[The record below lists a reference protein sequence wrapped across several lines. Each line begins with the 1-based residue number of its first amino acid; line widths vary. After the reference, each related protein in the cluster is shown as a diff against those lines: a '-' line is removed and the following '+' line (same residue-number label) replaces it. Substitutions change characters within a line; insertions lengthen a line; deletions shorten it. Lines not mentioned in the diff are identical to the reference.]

1 MKASPIITIFTQTLT
16 YNTSITLQMLCEMQQ
31 CGAILRWKMYTLT
44 ILWIAKPQYRI
55 PPEIVTDQFQ
65 FQLTLLSIITIL
77 ISIDHF
83 INVKTTISLLQPS
96 IPETALNSGKVTKP
110 KKMANFDAQ
119 KSECEA
125 RRKKSFPESILTP
138 TFCKKT
144 GSKLVK
150 FGLCGPISILHP
162 PMGGHHPVRYRLY
175 PVLTKLLF
183 QSDCCV
189 VVFQNG
195 GRCGLEN

>member
-1 MKASPIITIFTQTLT
+1 MQFQLTLLSNITILI
-16 YNTSITLQMLCEMQQ
+16 SIDHCINVKTTISLLLPS
-31 CGAILRWKMYTLT
+31 ILENCNVKNYISLWWRYSADHFSGIEGQPSILENSRRWSFQL
-44 ILWIAKPQYRI
+44 
-55 PPEIVTDQFQ
+55 Q

-110 KKMANFDAQ
+110 KKKAHFDAQ

-138 TFCKKT
+138 TFCKKR
-144 GSKLVK
+144 
-150 FGLCGPISILHP
+150 GPNWSNFASVGP
-162 PMGGHHPVRYRLY
+162 
-175 PVLTKLLF
+175 F
-183 QSDCCV
+183 
-189 VVFQNG
+189 VFYIQ
-195 GRCGLEN
+195 L